1 MCRLAESIL
10 RLDVR
15 ITSKE
20 ILNEPIGPVMAR
32 MTAPLV
38 ISMTMM
44 ILFNAVDTYFVS
56 LLGTEQL
63 AAISFTFPVT
73 YTIIS
78 MAVGLSIS
86 TSVLLAKAIGQGA
99 LDKARRITTD
109 NILLALFIVIV
120 ISAAGISTTDILFT
134 SLGATRQT
142 MPYIHDYMD
151 IWYLFIGLMMVPMIG
166 NSAIRATGDTK
177 WPSIMMLTSGI
188 LNAILDPLLIFGLGP
203 FPELGVRGA
212 AYATALSWL
221 VGLSVSF
228 WILHVREKLL
238 AFAVP
243 DIRQLLK
250 YWVLI
255 IKMAAPVSIA
265 NMLNPISA
273 TILTALVARFGEKA
287 VAGFGAGSRIEAFL
301 LIVSIALTAALSPYM
316 AQNLGARQFDRARDA
331 LRLAMRFAFLFQLV
345 LYPMVVL
352 FAPLL
357 AGIFSDD
364 PAVVGI
370 TKLYLYIMP
379 LGICFYG
386 VLIIINTA
394 FNSAH
399 KTHKTLIVCLI
410 RSLACYAPLA
420 WVGGYI
426 YGIPGLFIG
435 AVIGNCLAVVIARV
449 MLKQVYAN
457 LETDKTFLPEPV
469 EEISI
474 AELES
479 EALES
484 GQLDAT

>member
-1 MCRLAESIL
+1 M
-10 RLDVR
+10 R

-20 ILNEPIGPVMAR
+20 ILNDPIGPILKR

-44 ILFNAVDTYFVS
+44 IMFNAVDTYFVS
-56 LLGTEQL
+56 MLGTEQL

-99 LDKARRITTD
+99 LDRARRITTD
-109 NILLALFIVIV
+109 NILLALCIVIL
-120 ISAAGISTTDILFT
+120 ISVLGLSTTDVLFT
-134 SLGATRQT
+134 SLGATGKT
-142 MPYIHDYMD
+142 MPYIHQYMD
-151 IWYLFIGLMMVPMIG
+151 IWYLFIGLMMIPMIG

-177 WPSIMMLTSGI
+177 WPSIMMLSSGI

-203 FPELGVRGA
+203 FPELGVKGA
-212 AYATALSWL
+212 ACASAISWL

-238 AFAVP
+238 VFAVP
-243 DIRQLLK
+243 DIRQLLR

-316 AQNLGARQFDRARDA
+316 AQNLGARKFDRARDA
-331 LRLAMRFAFLFQLV
+331 LRLAMRFAFLFQLG
-345 LYPMVVL
+345 LYPLVVL

-364 PAVVGI
+364 PAVINI
-370 TKLYLYIMP
+370 TKHYLYIMP

-386 VLIIINTA
+386 MLIIINTA

-399 KTHKTLIVCLI
+399 KTHKTLIACLI
-410 RSLACYAPLA
+410 RALGCYAPLA
-420 WVGGYI
+420 WIGGLI
-426 YGIPGLFIG
+426 YGITGLFIG
-435 AVIGNCLAVVIARV
+435 AVIGNFLAVVIARA
-449 MLKQVYAN
+449 MLKPVYAN
-457 LETDKTFLPEPV
+457 LEKDKTFIPEPV
-469 EEISI
+469 DNAVLE
-474 AELES
+474 ELES
-479 EALES
+479 EALET

>member
-1 MCRLAESIL
+1 M
-10 RLDVR
+10 R

-20 ILNEPIGPVMAR
+20 ILNQAIGPILAR

-38 ISMTMM
+38 VSMTMM

-56 LLGTEQL
+56 MLGTDQL
-63 AAISFTFPVT
+63 AAISFTFPVS

-78 MAVGLSIS
+78 MAVGLSIT

-99 LDKARRITTD
+99 LDRARRITTD
-109 NILLALFIVIV
+109 NILLAFVVVILISV
-120 ISAAGISTTDILFT
+120 IGLSTIDILFPA
-134 SLGATRQT
+134 LGATSKT

-151 IWYLFIGLMMVPMIG
+151 IWYPFIGLMIVPMCG

-203 FPELGVRGA
+203 FPKLGVEGA
-212 AYATALSWL
+212 AVASALSWL
-221 VGLSVSF
+221 VGLSLSF

-238 AFAVP
+238 VFEIP
-243 DIRQLLK
+243 DIRELLK
-250 YWVLI
+250 YWRVI

-273 TILTALVARFGEKA
+273 TILTALIARFGEKA

-316 AQNLGARQFDRARDA
+316 AQNLGARQFDRAREA
-331 LRLAMRFAFLFQLV
+331 LRLAMRFAFIFQLV
-345 LYPMVVL
+345 LYPLVVL

-357 AGIFSDD
+357 AGIFSKD
-364 PAVVGI
+364 PAVVSI

-379 LGICFYG
+379 IGTCFYG

-399 KTHKTLIVCLI
+399 KTHKTLIACLI

-420 WVGGYI
+420 WIGGLI
-426 YGIPGLFIG
+426 YGIPGLFVG
-435 AVIGNCLAVVIARV
+435 AVIGNCLAVLIARF
-449 MLKQVYAN
+449 MLKSVYSN
-457 LETDKTFLPEPV
+457 LETDKTFLPEPPQ
-469 EEISI
+469 SI
-474 AELES
+474 NLEELEGN
-479 EALES
+479 ALQA

>member
-1 MCRLAESIL
+1 M
-10 RLDVR
+10 R

-20 ILNEPIGPVMAR
+20 ILNDPIGPTLKR

-56 LLGTEQL
+56 MLGTAQL

-99 LDKARRITTD
+99 HDRARRITTD
-109 NILLALFIVIV
+109 NILLALFIVIL
-120 ISAAGISTTDILFT
+120 ISMLGLSTTDVLFT
-134 SLGATRQT
+134 SLGATSKT
-142 MPYIHDYMD
+142 MPYIHEYMD
-151 IWYLFIGLMMVPMIG
+151 IWYMFIGLMMVPMIG

-203 FPELGVRGA
+203 FPELGVKGA
-212 AYATALSWL
+212 ACASAISWL

-238 AFAVP
+238 VFAMP
-243 DIRQLLK
+243 DFRQLLK

-316 AQNLGARQFDRARDA
+316 AQNLGARKFDRARDA
-331 LRLAMRFAFLFQLV
+331 LRLAMRFAFIFQLG
-345 LYPMVVL
+345 LYPLVVL

-364 PAVVGI
+364 PAVTTI
-370 TKLYLYIMP
+370 TRHYLYIMP

-399 KTHKTLIVCLI
+399 KTHKTLIACLI
-410 RSLACYAPLA
+410 RALACYAPLA
-420 WVGGYI
+420 WVGGLI
-426 YGIPGLFIG
+426 YGITGLFVG
-435 AVIGNCLAVVIARV
+435 AVIGNCLAVLIARS
-449 MLKQVYAN
+449 MLKPVYAN
-457 LETDKTFLPEPV
+457 LETDKTFIPEPADNAV
-469 EEISI
+469 LQ
-474 AELES
+474 ELES
-479 EALES
+479 EALEA

>member
-1 MCRLAESIL
+1 
-10 RLDVR
+10 
-15 ITSKE
+15 
-20 ILNEPIGPVMAR
+20 

-56 LLGTEQL
+56 LLGTDQL

-99 LDKARRITTD
+99 LDRARRITTD
-109 NILLALFIVIV
+109 NILLALLAVAI
-120 ISAAGISTTDILFT
+120 ISIAGLSTTDILFT
-134 SLGATRQT
+134 SLGATSRT

-188 LNAILDPLLIFGLGP
+188 LNAMLDPLLIFGLGP
-203 FPELGVRGA
+203 FPELGVKGA
-212 AYATALSWL
+212 ACASALSWL

-238 AFAVP
+238 VFAVP
-243 DIRQLLK
+243 DFRQMFR

-255 IKMAAPVSIA
+255 VKMAAPVSIA

-287 VAGFGAGSRIEAFL
+287 VAGFGAGSRVEAFL

-316 AQNLGARQFDRARDA
+316 AQNLGARKFDRAREA
-331 LRLAMRFAFLFQLV
+331 LRRAMRFAFLFQLG
-345 LYPMVVL
+345 LYPLVVL
-352 FAPLL
+352 FASPL

-364 PAVVGI
+364 PAVINV
-370 TKLYLYIMP
+370 TRLYLYIMP

-420 WVGGYI
+420 WIGGYI
-426 YGIPGLFIG
+426 YGLPGLFVG
-435 AVIGNCLAVVIARV
+435 AVIGNCLAVLIARS
-449 MLKQVYAN
+449 MLKPVYDN
-457 LETDKTFLPEPV
+457 LESDKTFLPEPAKNLNI
-469 EEISI
+469 EEM
-474 AELES
+474 ENEVLE
-479 EALES
+479 A

>member
-1 MCRLAESIL
+1 M
-10 RLDVR
+10 R

-20 ILNEPIGPVMAR
+20 ILNDPIGPVLVR

-99 LDKARRITTD
+99 LDRARRITTD
-109 NILLALFIVIV
+109 NILLALCIVLI
-120 ISAAGISTTDILFT
+120 ISVLGLSTTDILFT
-134 SLGATRQT
+134 SLGATSKT
-142 MPYIHDYMD
+142 MPYIHQYMD

-203 FPELGVRGA
+203 FPELGVQGA
-212 AYATALSWL
+212 ACASAISWL

-238 AFAVP
+238 IFAVP
-243 DIRQLLK
+243 DIRQLLR

-316 AQNLGARQFDRARDA
+316 AQNLGARKFDRARDA
-331 LRLAMRFAFLFQLV
+331 LRLAMRFAFLFQLG
-345 LYPMVVL
+345 LYPLVAI
-352 FAPLL
+352 FAPQL

-364 PAVVGI
+364 PAVINI
-370 TKLYLYIMP
+370 TKYYLYIMP

-399 KTHKTLIVCLI
+399 KTHKTLIACLI
-410 RSLACYAPLA
+410 RALACYAPLA
-420 WVGGYI
+420 WIGGLI
-426 YGIPGLFIG
+426 YGITGLFVG
-435 AVIGNCLAVVIARV
+435 AVIGNCLAVLIARA
-449 MLKQVYAN
+449 MLKPVYAN
-457 LETDKTFLPEPV
+457 LEADKTFILEPANN
-469 EEISI
+469 I
-474 AELES
+474 ALEELES
-479 EALES
+479 EALQT